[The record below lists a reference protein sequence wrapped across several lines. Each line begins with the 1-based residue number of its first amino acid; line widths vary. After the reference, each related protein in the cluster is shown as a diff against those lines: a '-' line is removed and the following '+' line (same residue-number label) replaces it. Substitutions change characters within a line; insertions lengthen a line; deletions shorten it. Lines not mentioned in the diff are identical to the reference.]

1 MLLKLVGNIWRSF
14 EIQLI
19 NWKVK
24 LKHRW
29 TKHYLLSAVGAA
41 NNDDTSSNKITSFIK
56 DTKLYALVVTLST
69 KDNQKLPKLQSKK
82 FKKWDYLNEFK
93 INSENKNTANEYR
106 HFHKS
111 NRLALGN
118 QRFPVR
124 VQLPAMCRGSS
135 LQ

>member
-1 MLLKLVGNIWRSF
+1 MNK
-14 EIQLI
+14 
-19 NWKVK
+19 
-24 LKHRW
+24 W
-29 TKHYLLSAVGAA
+29 TKHYLLSVVGAA

-106 HFHKS
+106 YFRKS
-111 NRLALGN
+111 NI
-118 QRFPVR
+118 
-124 VQLPAMCRGSS
+124 CRS
-135 LQ
+135 